1 MQWPKPLSRML
12 KNTLRLSKS
21 IQYSAEILHSRIPYS
36 SALQSIDPLDSGT
49 DRRSGYTIRA
59 LYF

>member
-1 MQWPKPLSRML
+1 MSWLKPLSSVW
-12 KNTLRLSKS
+12 KNTLSKS
-21 IQYSAEILHSRIPYS
+21 IQYGAEILHSRIPYS

>member
-1 MQWPKPLSRML
+1 MPWPKLLSRML
-12 KNTLRLSKS
+12 KNTLSKS

>member
-1 MQWPKPLSRML
+1 MPWPKPLSSVL
-12 KNTLRLSKS
+12 KNTLSKS
-21 IQYSAEILHSRIPYS
+21 IQYGTEILHSRIPYS